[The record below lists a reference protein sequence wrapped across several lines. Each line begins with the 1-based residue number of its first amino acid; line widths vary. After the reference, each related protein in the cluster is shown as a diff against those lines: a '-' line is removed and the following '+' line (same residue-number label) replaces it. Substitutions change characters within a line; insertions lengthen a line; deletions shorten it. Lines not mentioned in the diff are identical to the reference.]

1 MKAKAFALIALLLS
15 SVVLSTGCETVGSGK
30 KTAVGT
36 GVGALAGAGVG
47 ALWGAARGDAAKG
60 ALIGAAA
67 GAAIG
72 GVTGA
77 VMDKQAEDLRK
88 AGIRAERD
96 EAGNMLIQL
105 SGDSLRFDTGKA
117 TIQPS
122 GQQVLSN
129 LASVIAKYSENRIAI
144 SGHTDNV
151 GNASSNQTLSQ
162 QRADAVQFF
171 LLKRGVPAKCITSST
186 GYGQTRPKYDN
197 KTVAGKAANRRVELA
212 ITVDEA
218 EAEANQK
225 ARESYKN
232 RNAQ

>member
-1 MKAKAFALIALLLS
+1 MKARAFSLITLLLLPM
-15 SVVLSTGCETVGSGK
+15 VFSTGCETVGSGK
-30 KTAVGT
+30 RTAIGT
-36 GVGALAGAGVG
+36 GLGALAGAGVG
-47 ALWGAARGDAAKG
+47 ALVGAARGDAAKG

-105 SGDSLRFDTGKA
+105 SGDSLKFDTGKA
-117 TIQPS
+117 TIQAT
-122 GQQVLSN
+122 GQQVLAN
-129 LASVIAKYSENRIAI
+129 LASVISKYPENRIAI
-144 SGHTDNV
+144 SGHTDNA
-151 GNASSNQTLSQ
+151 GNASSNQSLSQ

-171 LLKRGVPAKCITSST
+171 LLKKGVAAKSVTSST
-186 GYGQTRPKYDN
+186 GFGQTRPKYDN
-197 KTVAGKAANRRVELA
+197 KTAAGKAANRRVELA
-212 ITVDEA
+212 ITVDET

-225 ARESYKN
+225 TRESYKN